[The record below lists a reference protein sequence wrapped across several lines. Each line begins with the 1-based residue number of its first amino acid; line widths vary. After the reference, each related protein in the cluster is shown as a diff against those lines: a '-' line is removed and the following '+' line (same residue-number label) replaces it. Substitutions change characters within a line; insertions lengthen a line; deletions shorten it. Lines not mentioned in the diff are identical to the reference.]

1 MTFFDIL
8 STIFEFSLVGTLVW
22 CIFNEHRLVAFERK
36 IKAYFRRKAFR
47 VVKSHSERV
56 IRNAEF

>member
-36 IKAYFRRKAFR
+36 IKAYFRRKSFR
-47 VVKSHSERV
+47 VVNTREREAL
-56 IRNAEF
+56 N

>member
-8 STIFEFSLVGTLVW
+8 STVFEFSLVGTLVW

-36 IKAYFRRKAFR
+36 IKAYFRRKAFK
-47 VVKSHSERV
+47 VVRSKRKV
-56 IRNAEF
+56 LN